1 MEMPRRRWRQ
11 LSGGPLL
18 LVLPFFAA
26 GVVIAAAPPAAFPQR
41 QLVVVEG
48 VPPKTRPAPL
58 LPDMIALRAQNMTI
72 EIVDH
77 HRLLRFDAGLG
88 NVGSGPMEVRPNR
101 ARHCARHERHATQII
116 YRDVDGNLRFRRSVD
131 TDVSRRSAGC
141 MVFHPAHDHWHF
153 EAAARYALY
162 RPAET
167 NHVLVRARKTSFCL
181 RDSERVPP
189 ERGEFHTRPYYGDC
203 ARDTPQ
209 GITPGW
215 LDVYEAFLQGQSLRL
230 PNTLRN
236 GVYCLGIR
244 VDPRDELRESD
255 DDNNFSTRAIHLRG
269 VHVSP
274 AHTDACA
281 T

>member
-1 MEMPRRRWRQ
+1 MEIRRRWWTQ
-11 LSGGPLL
+11 LSAGPL
-18 LVLPFFAA
+18 LVLPFIGA
-26 GVVIAAAPPAAFPQR
+26 GVVMAAAPPAASPQ
-41 QLVVVEG
+41 QAAVAVGG
-48 VPPKTRPAPL
+48 VATVPREAAL
-58 LPDMIALRAQNMTI
+58 LPDMIALRAQNMAI

-101 ARHCARHERHATQII
+101 ARHCARHERHASQII
-116 YRDVDGNLRFRRSVD
+116 YRDVDGNAHFRRAVD

-141 MVFHPAHDHWHF
+141 MVFHPAHNHWHF
-153 EAAARYALY
+153 EAAARYLLY
-162 RPAET
+162 RPSET

-181 RDSERVPP
+181 RDSERVPRQ
-189 ERGEFHTRPYYGDC
+189 RGIFHTRPYYGDC
-203 ARDTPQ
+203 SRDTPQ

-215 LDVYEAFLQGQSLRL
+215 LDVYQAFLQGQSLRL

-236 GVYCLGIR
+236 GVYCLAIK
-244 VDPRDELRESD
+244 VDPKDELRESD
-255 DDNNFSTRAIHLRG
+255 DDNNLSTRAIHLRG
-269 VHVSP
+269 LHVSP